1 MTDEIKI
8 VEITENEDGSA
19 LVSLEMNPEVYAKIF
34 NAGFINLIEEG
45 LKKQDTR
52 DKVQSYLGKEEW

>member
-1 MTDEIKI
+1 MADEIKI

-45 LKKQDTR
+45 LKKQDMR

>member
-1 MTDEIKI
+1 MTDKIKI

-45 LKKQDTR
+45 LKKQDMR